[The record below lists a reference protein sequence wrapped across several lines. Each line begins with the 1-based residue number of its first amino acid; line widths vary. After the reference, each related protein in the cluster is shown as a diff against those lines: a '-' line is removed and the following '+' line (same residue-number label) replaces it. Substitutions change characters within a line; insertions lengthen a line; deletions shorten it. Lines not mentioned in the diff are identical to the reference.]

1 MRALILT
8 ILLGVGL
15 STIAQARAAP
25 SDDWGD
31 VPVPASATV
40 RLGRDARGNETRE
53 ITYAGGVV
61 ARQWRDGSGKPQTMV
76 EDRSGHGA
84 VLCLRE
90 IYIGLREDLD
100 ICRQDGDDALRR
112 VMDEGLDRIDDFVV
126 ANSLTPITKDALRAT
141 EETRLKKQRD
151 AAALRGPE
159 AQAKICGG
167 GDAQRM
173 LGGLRSAS
181 LDKLR
186 AELAA
191 ALSVPR
197 PPVSNPCL

>member
-1 MRALILT
+1 MLT
-8 ILLGVGL
+8 ILLAVGL
-15 STIAQARAAP
+15 PMIAQARTAP

-31 VPVPASATV
+31 VPVPASAIV

-61 ARQWRDGSGKPQTMV
+61 ARQWRDGSGRPQTVM

-90 IYIGLREDLD
+90 IYVAVREGLD
-100 ICRQDGDDALRR
+100 ICRRDGDEPLRR
-112 VMDEGLDRIDDFVV
+112 FMDESLDQIDDFVV

-151 AAALRGPE
+151 DAALRGQE

-197 PPVSNPCL
+197 PPVSNPCM

>member
-1 MRALILT
+1 MI
-8 ILLGVGL
+8 
-15 STIAQARAAP
+15 
-25 SDDWGD
+25 
-31 VPVPASATV
+31 
-40 RLGRDARGNETRE
+40 
-53 ITYAGGVV
+53 
-61 ARQWRDGSGKPQTMV
+61 

-84 VLCLRE
+84 VMCLRE
-90 IYIGLREDLD
+90 LYIGLREGLDL
-100 ICRQDGDDALRR
+100 CRQDGDDALRR
-112 VMDEGLDRIDDFVV
+112 FMDEGLDQIDDFVV

-151 AAALRGPE
+151 DAALRGQE
-159 AQAKICGG
+159 AQAKICAG

-197 PPVSNPCL
+197 PPVFNPCL

>member
-1 MRALILT
+1 M
-8 ILLGVGL
+8 
-15 STIAQARAAP
+15 SP
-25 SDDWGD
+25 DDWGNI
-31 VPVPASATV
+31 PVPADATV

-61 ARQWRDGSGKPQTMV
+61 ARQWRDGSGKPQTVM

-90 IYIGLREDLD
+90 IYVALREGLD
-100 ICRQDGDDALRR
+100 TCRQDGDEALRR
-112 VMDEGLDRIDDFVV
+112 FMDEGLQQIDDFVV
-126 ANSLTPITKDALRAT
+126 ANSLTPVTKDALKAA
-141 EETRLKKQRD
+141 EEARLKKQRD
-151 AAALRGPE
+151 GAALRGLE
-159 AQAKICGG
+159 AQAKICAG

-197 PPVSNPCL
+197 PPVFSPCL